1 MFLTCVC
8 LWSYF
13 LVKYTYVFKSQIFN
27 GEMEEENM
35 LFWIRACN
43 FSVALALNTIE
54 YFLAEDLDQFITFQI
69 LNHGKYWEWEWEKSK
84 KGSLFC
90 HEKFLFVGR
99 YHNPHLP
106 PVFYY
111 LGSAMAFSI
120 TCIQIHIRYSNYKG
134 KKQWNML

>member
-1 MFLTCVC
+1 MASIIGHL
-8 LWSYF
+8 
-13 LVKYTYVFKSQIFN
+13 KKN
-27 GEMEEENM
+27 
-35 LFWIRACN
+35 
-43 FSVALALNTIE
+43 
-54 YFLAEDLDQFITFQI
+54 
-69 LNHGKYWEWEWEKSK
+69 WEWEKFK

-134 KKQWNML
+134 KKQLNKP

>member
-69 LNHGKYWEWEWEKSK
+69 LNHGKYNKTFEKK
-84 KGSLFC
+84 LAI
-90 HEKFLFVGR
+90 EKFLFTGR

-134 KKQWNML
+134 KKQ